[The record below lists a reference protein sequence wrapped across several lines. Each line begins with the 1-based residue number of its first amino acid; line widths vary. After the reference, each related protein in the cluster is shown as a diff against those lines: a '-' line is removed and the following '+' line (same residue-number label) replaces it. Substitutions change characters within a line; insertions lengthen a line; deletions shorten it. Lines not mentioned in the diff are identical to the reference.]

1 MFTYKNLHNRMS
13 ERPTVGVSK
22 PMTEDDFIYGVKP
35 LSDQI
40 RSYRSGGLKMGTRE
54 LSDSS
59 YDEDDFTDFDPSS
72 EFGKDR
78 FEKVDKISS
87 MISDRMAKKHKKK
100 IEEANPQ

>member
-13 ERPTVGVSK
+13 ERSTIGISSPTS
-22 PMTEDDFIYGVKP
+22 DDELIHGIKP

-40 RSYRSGGLKMGTRE
+40 RSFRSGGLKMGIRE
-54 LSDSS
+54 LSDSN
-59 YDEDDFTDFDPSS
+59 YDEDDFTEFDPSS

-78 FEKVDKISS
+78 FEKVEQISS

-100 IEEANPQ
+100 IEEAKTV